1 MPDLMHSLF
10 GHDLGF
16 LRMVAGLWG
25 IELAAPN
32 VRSALPVLVNAMLS
46 PELANE
52 IVESL
57 PPPAKHAVQ
66 VLADHGGLLPWTQ
79 FTRQFGEV
87 QSMGTAKR
95 DRERPNLH
103 PSTPTEMLWYYG
115 LVSQAFLDQSPEP
128 QQYAYIPEDLFAI
141 LNFPGRQFSTVMGRQ
156 AKPGESAFIL
166 TVRDRI
172 LDHACTFLAARRLGI
187 SLDQIPTEG
196 WDIPLPNFQAL
207 LFSAGLTDGSG
218 IPLPE
223 PVRKFLEAPRAEAI
237 LQLATAWIKSTSY
250 NELRLLPG
258 LTFEGEWTN
267 DPLNT
272 RSHLMDH
279 LASLPQDPWW
289 NLDSFIEALR
299 LKDPD
304 FQRPAGDYDSWF
316 IRRSGSDQYL
326 SSFSSWEEVDG
337 AVIRSLI
344 TGPLHWLGF
353 YDLAAPAQGM
363 PVSAFRPSAWAAN
376 LRLEKAP
383 LGLEAETSA
392 VTAYPDGRLD
402 VPRSTQRALRYQ
414 LARFTSWISEDEHGY
429 HYRVTPAALEHARQ
443 QGLRTIQLIH
453 LLRKHAGGQFPPT
466 LAAALERWDQQGT
479 EVRIENTLLLRV
491 SRPEILVALRKH
503 RAARFLG
510 EELSPTIIT
519 VRAGGVDAI
528 LQALTVLGY
537 LGEAR
542 LGSEV

>member
-10 GHDLGF
+10 GRDLGF

-25 IELAAPN
+25 IELTAPN
-32 VRSALPVLVNAMLS
+32 VRSALPVLVKAMLS

-57 PPPAKHAVQ
+57 PAPAGQALQSLAKH
-66 VLADHGGLLPWTQ
+66 GGMLPWTQ
-79 FTRQFGEV
+79 FTRQYGEV

-95 DRERPNLH
+95 DRERPDLH
-103 PSTPTEMLWYYG
+103 PSSPTEMLWYYG
-115 LVSQAFLDQSPEP
+115 LVSQAFLDQPPEP

-141 LNFPGRQFSTVMGRQ
+141 IHFPSEPEAAAMGRP
-156 AKPGESAFIL
+156 ARPGESVVTLSA
-166 TVRDRI
+166 TDRV

-187 SLDQIPTEG
+187 SLDQIPMEG
-196 WDIPLPNFQAL
+196 WDIPLPNLQAL

-218 IPLPE
+218 LPLPE
-223 PVRKFLEAPRAEAI
+223 PVRKFLEAPRADA
-237 LQLATAWIKSTSY
+237 LLLLASAWIKSTSY

-258 LTFEGEWTN
+258 LTFEGDWVN
-267 DPLNT
+267 NPLSA
-272 RSHLMDH
+272 RIRLIEH
-279 LASLPQDPWW
+279 LARLPQDAWW

-316 IRRSGSDQYL
+316 IRRSGSDEYL
-326 SSFSSWEEVDG
+326 SGFSSWDEVDG
-337 AVIRSLI
+337 ALARSLI

-353 YDLAAPAQGM
+353 YDLAAPAPGM
-363 PVSAFRPSAWAAN
+363 PVSAFRPSTWADD
-376 LRLEKAP
+376 LRQEKAP
-383 LGLEAETSA
+383 RGLEAETSA

-414 LARFTSWISEDEHGY
+414 LARFTSWMSEDEHAY
-429 HYRVTPAALEHARQ
+429 HYRVTPAALERARQ
-443 QGLRTIQLIH
+443 QGLRTIQLVN
-453 LLRKHAGGQFPPT
+453 LLRKHAGTQFPPS
-466 LAAALERWDQQGT
+466 LAGALERWEQQGT
-479 EVRIENTLLLRV
+479 EAHIENTLLLRI
-491 SRPEILVALRKH
+491 SRPEILAALRKH

-510 EELSPTIIT
+510 EELTPTIIV
-519 VRAGGVDAI
+519 VRPAGVDAV
-528 LQALTVLGY
+528 LHALTELGY